1 MAKFTLLV
9 LVGLVAVISVQTSLA
24 DYQRQAADG
33 LREAEFESWL
43 RRRSQVENAR
53 AVDNQLER
61 ERELTGANQQTTIP
75 EASNYAVVAEPL
87 CFCVGFDFWGACLG
101 WSGCKRKRRSV
112 GFYKTRETGSPRV
125 IVPPIIIIGSAAEM
139 KLYSDPEDR
148 QALYNSPVARAELVS
163 RPLDPATPVQV
174 SDALGG
180 LQHAVVA
187 TLTDGRRFLVVK
199 GNQKGEGSETIVILA
214 DHMTDDWTKV
224 TTKDVSQS
232 TLFDFVKAGGTS
244 FDPLK
249 DNGTQAAAR
258 IMALP

>member
-1 MAKFTLLV
+1 MAKFTLMM
-9 LVGLVAVISVQTSLA
+9 LVGLLAALAQTTLA
-24 DYQRQAADG
+24 DYQRQAADS
-33 LREAEFESWL
+33 LRDADFESWL
-43 RRRSQVENAR
+43 RQRSQAENAR

-61 ERELTGANQQTTIP
+61 ERELNGASQRTTIP
-75 EASNYAVVAEPL
+75 EASNYAVVAEPQ
-87 CFCVGFDFWGACLG
+87 CFCVGWNLWGACIG
-101 WSGCKRKRRSV
+101 WSGCKRKRRSL

-148 QALYNSPVARAELVS
+148 QSLYNSPVARAELVT
-163 RPLDPATPVQV
+163 RPLDPATPAQV

-199 GNQKGEGSETIVILA
+199 GNQKGEGSETVIILA

-232 TLFDFVKAGGTS
+232 TLGDFVTAGGDS
-244 FDPLK
+244 FDALE

-258 IMALP
+258 IMALPQ